1 MLCPNGQL
9 PEAAVFEHYRACRL
23 CPRKC
28 GADRLHGK
36 TGFCGETAD
45 LRLGLAALHLWEEPC
60 LSGPHG
66 AGAVFFS
73 GCSLRCVYC
82 QNAPLSRGEQGLV
95 ISAERLAEIFL
106 SLEAQGASC
115 IDLVTPD
122 HFLPHIVYA
131 LKKARL
137 AGLSVPAVY
146 NCSGYETPSSL
157 SLLDGIADI
166 YLTDFKYA
174 DSSLSGKYSSAPDY
188 PENAFRAVEEM
199 VRQQPD
205 PIFSEDGMQMKK
217 GVLVRHLVLPGH
229 TRDSMEVI
237 RQLYERFGSRIWF
250 SIMSQFT
257 PQPSLAD
264 SAPELNRSLTRREY
278 DKVVDYALSLGIT
291 NAFIQEGGTAS
302 DSFIPLFDGTG
313 VRADPQ
319 LPQTR
324 KA

>member
-1 MLCPNGQL
+1 MG
-9 PEAAVFEHYRACRL
+9 
-23 CPRKC
+23 
-28 GADRLHGK
+28 
-36 TGFCGETAD
+36 
-45 LRLGLAALHLWEEPC
+45 
-60 LSGPHG
+60 
-66 AGAVFFS
+66 
-73 GCSLRCVYC
+73 
-82 QNAPLSRGEQGLV
+82 
-95 ISAERLAEIFL
+95 
-106 SLEAQGASC
+106 
-115 IDLVTPD
+115 
-122 HFLPHIVYA
+122 
-131 LKKARL
+131 
-137 AGLSVPAVY
+137 
-146 NCSGYETPSSL
+146 
-157 SLLDGIADI
+157 
-166 YLTDFKYA
+166 
-174 DSSLSGKYSSAPDY
+174 SLSGKYSSAPDY

-237 RQLYERFGSRIWF
+237 RQLYARFGSRIWF